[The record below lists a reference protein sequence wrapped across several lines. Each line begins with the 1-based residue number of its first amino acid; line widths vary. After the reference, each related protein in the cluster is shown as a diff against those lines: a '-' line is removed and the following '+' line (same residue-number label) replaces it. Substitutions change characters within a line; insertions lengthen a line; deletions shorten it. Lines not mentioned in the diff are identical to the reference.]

1 MERDEAERLFLA
13 AACEAALAFPVAK
26 PRLTL
31 VTVSENV
38 TFRLTDGRLTDGTSG
53 KDWVLRLHRPGYNSA
68 AELEAER
75 VWTAALR
82 AAGLAVPE
90 PLPARDGRAFV
101 LQPVETT
108 GEVRLTGVTRW
119 IDGEVLDGL
128 LKDSARAAER
138 PGWFT
143 RLGALVA
150 RTHLQSETWTP
161 PPGFARGRLDADG
174 LMGPAPRWGPFW
186 DHPALTAEDRSLVLA
201 ARKVLYARLSALPQ
215 DPAVFGMIHA
225 DLHPGNLLVRGDDL
239 AIIDF
244 DDAAFGWRMYDIA
257 VALTHQQAAA
267 DFAAVRDAFLSGY
280 RKVRNLPEAE
290 AAQLPLFLL
299 VRGLVQLGWLHERP
313 EIDPGDWL
321 ARQIAQVRRRC
332 QALLAE

>member
-1 MERDEAERLFLA
+1 MERAEAEWLFLPA
-13 AACEAALAFPVAK
+13 AQDAASAFPVAK

-38 TFRLTDGRLTDGTSG
+38 TFRLMDGMTGE
-53 KDWVLRLHRPGYNSA
+53 DWVLRLHRPGYNSA

-75 VWTAALR
+75 VWTGALR
-82 AAGLAVPE
+82 AAGLATPE

-101 LQPVETT
+101 LQPVEAT
-108 GEVRLTGVTRW
+108 GETRLAGVTRW
-119 IDGEVLDGL
+119 IDGEVLEGL
-128 LKDSARAAER
+128 LKDPTRTAER
-138 PGWFT
+138 PGWFA

-161 PPGFARGRLDADG
+161 PPGFARCRLDAEG
-174 LMGPAPRWGPFW
+174 LMGPSPRWGPFW
-186 DHPALTAEDRSLVLA
+186 DHAALSAEDRHLVLA

-225 DLHPGNLLVRGDDL
+225 DLHPGNLLVREDGL

-257 VALTHQQAAA
+257 VALTHQQAAP
-267 DFAAVRDAFLSGY
+267 DFTAVRNAFLAGY
-280 RKVRNLPEAE
+280 REVRNLPEAE
-290 AAQLPLFLL
+290 AAQLPHFLL
-299 VRGLVQLGWLHERP
+299 VRDLVQLGWLHERP
-313 EIDPGDWL
+313 EIETGDWL
-321 ARQIAQVRRRC
+321 PSQIAQVHRRC